1 MKLQRV
7 ISLRMSG
14 DDVRFL
20 QNKLKEFGIF
30 RERIDGFFGQNTL
43 IAVTNFQRKVS
54 VKPDGVVGPQ
64 TWSQLLVYNPNPTEL
79 QVENARLES
88 ELPKTVKE
96 IPLEVSY
103 VGENGLVI
111 YDCSLT
117 DEEYNKK
124 QLQKNTI
131 WLHHTAGGSR
141 PDWTIGSWEK
151 DYIKDSNGDPV
162 LDSNGNKK
170 ELKVATHYVIGR
182 SSSSS
187 SDILWDGKILKAF
200 DDRYWAYHL
209 GISSQNS
216 EMLNSR
222 SISIEVCNYGPL
234 RLTKDGKFINYV
246 NRQVDEKDV
255 VKLDK
260 PFRGYLYYEKYTDKQ
275 IESLYKLIMYLKNR
289 WNIKIDRG
297 IYDADW
303 FNYDEKWFS
312 AGGLRSHGQVRKDKF
327 DLFPQKELIEMLNSL

>member
-124 QLQKNTI
+124 QLQKNTVI
-131 WLHHTAGGSR
+131 LR
-141 PDWTIGSWEK
+141 
-151 DYIKDSNGDPV
+151 
-162 LDSNGNKK
+162 KK
-170 ELKVATHYVIGR
+170 
-182 SSSSS
+182 
-187 SDILWDGKILKAF
+187 
-200 DDRYWAYHL
+200 
-209 GISSQNS
+209 
-216 EMLNSR
+216 
-222 SISIEVCNYGPL
+222 
-234 RLTKDGKFINYV
+234 
-246 NRQVDEKDV
+246 
-255 VKLDK
+255 
-260 PFRGYLYYEKYTDKQ
+260 
-275 IESLYKLIMYLKNR
+275 
-289 WNIKIDRG
+289 
-297 IYDADW
+297 
-303 FNYDEKWFS
+303 
-312 AGGLRSHGQVRKDKF
+312 
-327 DLFPQKELIEMLNSL
+327 

>member
-1 MKLQRV
+1 MKLQRI

-30 RERIDGFFGQNTL
+30 RERI
-43 IAVTNFQRKVS
+43 
-54 VKPDGVVGPQ
+54 DGVVGPQ

-162 LDSNGNKK
+162 LDSNGNTK

-260 PFRGYLYYEKYTDKQ
+260 PFRGYSYYEKYTDKQ
-275 IESLYKLIMYLKNR
+275 IEALYKLIMYLKTR

-312 AGGLRSHGQVRKDKF
+312 TGGLRSHGQVRKDKF